1 MSKKIKLSLIMITKN
16 SSKLLNKSLSSVK
29 GLVDEIIIIDDYSVD
44 NTREIAKKF
53 GSKIYKRHNDNF
65 GKQKAYALSKAKG
78 DWILCLDS
86 DEVVSLKLKLEI
98 QNILSKII
106 KHDGYFIPYKN
117 HIFGKL
123 IRQKGEKQKCL
134 RLFKK
139 SSIYIKPNIVHEHF
153 ELKKGK
159 SRGLLNYSI
168 YHFSYRSI
176 FQVIKKFTDYAKREA
191 KRKIIKKE
199 QITLKKLVLYPL
211 HMFWARCIKDKG
223 YKDGVYRIFLDLAYA
238 YMEFFT
244 YFILLK
250 SRLFKS
256 KFLINFLSFNISSLF
271 IKLLALFL
279 FIFLIK
285 YLDPSEYGVY
295 ALVWAHITLL
305 SPFMDFGTT
314 YYGIIHLNKHRQD
327 KFSMLFSLR
336 FFLSFIVF
344 VLTIV
349 LGAVFFKNNPIIVL
363 YIFLT
368 SFAIISSMMSGSFLI
383 WNSLK
388 ERIYVSSIISLIFN
402 AVLTILLIVVLITKK
417 TLSPIFYTISIMYIL
432 YTFTV
437 FLFLKKKVGKI
448 KLKFDIKAWKSVIQ
462 RSYVFVCI
470 AFFSGLY
477 FKIDVYL
484 LKFLKSEQDVGIYSA
499 GYKFF
504 EALLFIIMAYNVSAI
519 PIFKKLIKQ
528 SKQALINKMKKDML
542 FLFIIGI
549 TISLLTYLLFPYF
562 LPLIAK
568 KAYISSIQVLQI
580 TIFALPFLL
589 INSVFLNALYVLNK
603 AYLVIFVF
611 IFQTVFNL
619 SLNYILIPRYSY
631 IACSYITVIAEIIN
645 IVIFYLIIKKVIKKY
660 EYIR

>member
-1 MSKKIKLSLIMITKN
+1 MITKN
-16 SSKLLNKSLSSVK
+16 SSELLSKSLNSVK
-29 GLVDEIIIIDDYSVD
+29 DLVDEIIIIDDNSVD
-44 NTREIAKKF
+44 NTREIARKF
-53 GSKIYKRHNDNF
+53 GSKIFKRHNDNF
-65 GKQKAYALSKAKG
+65 GNQKAYALSKAKG
-78 DWILCLDS
+78 KWILCLDS
-86 DEVVSLKLKLEI
+86 DEIVSLKLKQEI
-98 QNILSKII
+98 QNIISKKT
-106 KHDGYFIPYKN
+106 KHDGYFIPFKN

-123 IRQKGEKQKCL
+123 ITYKGEKQKCL
-134 RLFKK
+134 RLFNKN
-139 SSIYIKPNIVHEHF
+139 SILIKPNIVHEYF
-153 ELKKGK
+153 ELKKGE
-159 SRGLLNYSI
+159 SCGLLNYPI

-176 FQVIKKFTDYAKREA
+176 FQVIKKFTNYAKREA
-191 KRKIIKKE
+191 KRKIIKNE
-199 QITLKKLVLYPL
+199 QITLKKLVLYPP
-211 HMFWARCIKDKG
+211 HMFFARCIKDKG
-223 YKDGVYRIFLDLAYA
+223 YKDGIYRIFLDMGYA
-238 YMEFFT
+238 YMEFLT
-244 YFILLK
+244 YIILLK
-250 SRLFKS
+250 SRVFKS
-256 KFLINFLSFNISSLF
+256 KFLINFISFNISSLF

-295 ALVWAHITLL
+295 TLVWAHITLL

-314 YYGIIHLNKHRQD
+314 YYGIIHIDSHKQN
-327 KFSMLFSLR
+327 KFSVLFSLR
-336 FFLSFIVF
+336 FFLAFIVF
-344 VLTIV
+344 LLTIIS
-349 LGAVFFKNNPIIVL
+349 GAIIFKRNPIMVV
-363 YIFLT
+363 YIALT

-388 ERIYVSSIISLIFN
+388 ERIYISSIMSLIFN
-402 AVLTILLIVVLITKK
+402 AVLTIVLIVVLITKK
-417 TLSPIFYTISIMYIL
+417 TLSPIFYTISIMHIL

-448 KLKFDIKAWKSVIQ
+448 KLKVDIKAWKSIIQ

-470 AFFSGLY
+470 AFFSGIY

-528 SKQALINKMKKDML
+528 SKYALINKMKKDMFFL
-542 FLFIIGI
+542 FLIGI

-568 KAYISSIQVLQI
+568 EAYTSSIQVLQI

-603 AYLVIFVF
+603 AYIVIFVF
-611 IFQTVFNL
+611 IFQTIFNL
-619 SLNYILIPRYSY
+619 SLNYILIPKYSY

-660 EYIR
+660 EYIS